1 MSQQFRFPT
10 MKAPEI
16 VQCCNEVGIPLTED
30 DIKNPHP
37 TTIRN
42 VLENFVWF
50 LLGVRK
56 EDLQQPRF
64 RAMESL
70 SYPEI
75 HDEAIPELAFYRAL
89 YVFFYLCFCLIYSQV

>member
-1 MSQQFRFPT
+1 MAAQVYKPPPLKT
-10 MKAPEI
+10 PEI
-16 VQCCNEVGIPLTED
+16 VQCCNEIGIPLTED

-42 VLENFVWF
+42 VFENFVWF
-50 LLGVRK
+50 LAGVKK

-75 HDEAIPELAFYRAL
+75 HDEAIPELAFYR
-89 YVFFYLCFCLIYSQV
+89 YL